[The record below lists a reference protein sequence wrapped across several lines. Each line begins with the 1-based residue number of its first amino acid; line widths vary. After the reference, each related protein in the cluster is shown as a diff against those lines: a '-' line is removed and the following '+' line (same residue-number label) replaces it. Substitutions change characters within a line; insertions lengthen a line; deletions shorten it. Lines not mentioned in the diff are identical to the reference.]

1 MYTFFTF
8 NHIKNGDTMEGI
20 IQVII
25 RALVSFVIL
34 FIVTKMIGKKQVSE
48 LSIFDYVIGI
58 SIGNFAAELTLNLD
72 TKIIHAILAVTLFG
86 LISYVISILTM
97 KSIILRRFFVGVPT
111 IIIQDGILLEKSL
124 KKVKMDVN
132 DLLEECRLKGYFDIS
147 EIAYAVLEANGDLSI
162 LPKAENKPVTIKDSG
177 LKKEKSALLSNVIID
192 SNIMINN
199 LNNIGKDK
207 EWLLKKLKEKGKNLE
222 DILLATIDN
231 NEKLLI
237 YEKTVK
243 NEKDTLE

>member
-1 MYTFFTF
+1 M
-8 NHIKNGDTMEGI
+8 
-20 IQVII
+20 QVVI
-25 RALVSFVIL
+25 RALVSFVTL
-34 FIVTKMIGKKQVSE
+34 FLVTKMIGKKQVSE

-86 LISYVISILTM
+86 FISYVISILAM
-97 KSIILRRFFVGVPT
+97 KSIVFRRFFVGVPT

-147 EIAYAVLEANGDLSI
+147 EIAYAILEANGDLSV

-177 LKKEKSALLSNVIID
+177 LKKERSFLLSNVIID
-192 SNIMINN
+192 GNIMINN
-199 LNNIGKDK
+199 LSNAHKDK
-207 EWLLKKLKEKGKNLE
+207 EWILKKLKEKGKNLG
-222 DILLATIDN
+222 DILLATLDN

-237 YEKTVK
+237 YEKCVK
-243 NEKDTLE
+243 NEKDVLE